1 MQCRQGQA
9 AKCNEFWLDVQD
21 SPKLENDRLGGEKQM
36 KGKINSIYHGRE
48 TSSLLIK
55 DVRT

>member
-1 MQCRQGQA
+1 MNSGWVFRVVMGWGA
-9 AKCNEFWLDVQD
+9 T
-21 SPKLENDRLGGEKQM
+21 QM
-36 KGKINSIYHGRE
+36 KGKINSIYHGSE